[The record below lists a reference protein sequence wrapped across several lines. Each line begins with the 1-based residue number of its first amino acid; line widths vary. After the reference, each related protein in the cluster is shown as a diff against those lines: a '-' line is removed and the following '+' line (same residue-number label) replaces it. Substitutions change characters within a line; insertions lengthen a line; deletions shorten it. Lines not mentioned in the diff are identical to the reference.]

1 MEYAMTDLIR
11 QFQLAAHPE
20 GGYYYET
27 YVSPDIIGRAGMPDR
42 YSSERRSAKAI
53 YFLLPS
59 DQVSKF
65 HRIKC
70 EEIWCHHFG
79 EALTLFLIHRDGSV
93 QEIVLGA
100 HIERGELPQII
111 IPHNVWFGAKVN
123 KKNAYAFLSCIT
135 APGFEFQDFELA
147 ERNALLQ
154 EYPQH
159 RELIIHF
166 TN

>member
-20 GGYYYET
+20 GGYFYET
-27 YVSPDIIGRAGMPDR
+27 YVSPDIIGHAGIPDR
-42 YSSERRSAKAI
+42 YSSARRSAKAI
-53 YFLLPS
+53 YFLLPG

-70 EEIWCHHFG
+70 EEIWCHHLGDAVTVFI
-79 EALTLFLIHRDGSV
+79 IHRDGTL
-93 QEIVLGA
+93 QECLLGT
-100 HIERGELPQII
+100 HIERGERPHVI

-123 KKNAYAFLSCIT
+123 KKNAYAFVSCIT
-135 APGFEFQDFELA
+135 APGFEFEDFELA

-159 RELIIHF
+159 RELIISF
-166 TN
+166 T